1 MSLLGWLFGRKSKLQ
16 RSPKDQF
23 LHGTVAR
30 QVEILQDCVELVN
43 DSCNFSTVARR
54 YEMLIGTLYDLMAY
68 TPEELQR
75 AGVRPEKPFKAHL
88 DEILAK
94 KDIIINQA
102 IKRAY
107 DDTVAKASE
116 LKTEKGRRARLEKFR
131 EEVLTSGVLSEN
143 NIVYLESLF

>member
-1 MSLLGWLFGRKSKLQ
+1 MSLFGWLLGRKSKPK
-16 RSPKDQF
+16 RSSKDQF
-23 LHGTVAR
+23 LHEAVAR

-43 DSCNFSTVARR
+43 DSSNFSTVARR

-75 AGVRPEKPFKAHL
+75 AGVRPEKPFKEYL

-102 IKRAY
+102 IKRAF

-116 LKTEKGRRARLEKFR
+116 LKTEKGRRSRLDKFR
-131 EEVLTSGVLSEN
+131 EEVLNSGVLSEN